1 MSAFSSLAGPRP
13 SVTPRHFEVDN
24 KSIKLQRVCKMWLT
38 LISIIIF
45 SFVLIKTTSLNE
57 FRKWVDLC
65 TIRSDFEKSV
75 LPLEIFFD
83 QPDILLKY
91 QQSDFEHIVFIETSG
106 RDHLLIRQTCAI
118 ESAGRQNPNSP
129 VIILMNSTRLNLDA
143 NNATFQLYQLK
154 DSLNLNFYS
163 VSNWDIVV
171 KNTPLED
178 DNTKYRV
185 LSSSKRINHVS
196 DAFRLAVIYKIGGMF
211 YFGQKRFHFLNR
223 GLTLVLLW
231 HD

>member
-1 MSAFSSLAGPRP
+1 
-13 SVTPRHFEVDN
+13 
-24 KSIKLQRVCKMWLT
+24 MWLT
-38 LISIIIF
+38 LISNIIF

-129 VIILMNSTRLNLDA
+129 VIILMNSTKLNLNA
-143 NNATFQLYQLK
+143 NNATIQLYQLK
-154 DSLNLNFYS
+154 NSLNLNFYS
-163 VSNWDIVV
+163 VSNWDSVV
-171 KNTPLED
+171 KDTPLD
-178 DNTKYRV
+178 DDDIRYRV
-185 LSSSKRINHVS
+185 LSSSKRINHVA
-196 DAFRLAVIYKIGGMF
+196 DAFRLVVIYKIGGMF
-211 YFGQKRFHFLNR
+211 ILWVKAFPFLDRHN
-223 GLTLVLLW
+223 GL
-231 HD
+231 